1 MKKLLLVIAAVAML
15 LPSCKKINEA
25 IDGLDNRLDKL
36 EQEAIPSIDEQIAAI
51 NTTLENLDSMDKEL
65 KGYIDALT
73 TTASNLQEQ
82 INTTNTKIDEVEAA
96 LKKELEDSNA
106 ENLAQLQT
114 AKAEVLAQLNAV
126 KTELENEL
134 AQINATIATLQDKDK
149 ELDEK
154 IKDLNDYV
162 NNELT
167 KTTTW
172 VEATFATL
180 EQYNSLVTE
189 IAVIK
194 EQIKATNQSI
204 AALETYLTTKINADI
219 AAAVASLNADI
230 QQKVK
235 EITDAYT
242 DAIKSAKEEITAA
255 YTSAIQTAITTL
267 DNSLKD
273 WVGEQL
279 ANYYTIAQI
288 DAMLAT
294 MEQEMNG
301 KLEAQK
307 AYLEGLINELS
318 AALTKSIA
326 DNKVLIEGLQ
336 KDITT
341 LQGTAAEHAS
351 RIAQNASTIA
361 TNTQNIIDLSKSIY
375 ANKED
380 ITANEKA
387 IADNKALI
395 EANAKLIA
403 DNAAAI
409 KALQAS
415 PDASIVKNAAK
426 IAENVE
432 DIAQNA
438 ALISANAVA
447 INNNAVAIANN
458 AADILQLQQNLASA
472 KAEITEAYK
481 TAINDA
487 ITTNNGVIDAKIAA
501 KVETINTRIDNEV
514 AIINA
519 SIKTLTDRMNVLE
532 EEMEAIQ
539 KLVADFLK
547 EFDEIKETIERIL
560 SMIQSVSYVPQYSDG
575 KAVMMVTAGVYDGT
589 VEFDFQL
596 SPKSVVS
603 DIVANWQSILAIKAV
618 YTKTRAVS
626 YVDMPILSCVADGQN
641 GIITVVAS
649 GRNLGEEFFKGN
661 QAVNAALF
669 ISDGNND
676 KVSDYVEV
684 VPVNTTG
691 DEIIPATEIWYT
703 SVDGKIVAPNIP
715 TAFNA
720 VLLSNT
726 YHSDKGILKFDADVT
741 EIKNEAFKGCAN
753 LVSMTLPNTIETI
766 GYSAFE
772 KCSGLYSISL
782 SESLKDL
789 GHKAFYDCTSLRS
802 INIPNGVTKLNYS
815 TFEHCSKM
823 LSVTIPDS
831 ITEIEYSTFSNCT
844 SLTRVNISDLSAWC
858 KIGFGNSST
867 ANPLNE
873 GASLYLNGVMITE
886 LTIPS
891 DITEIK
897 SYAFYNCQQLKSLC
911 VHNGVTAI
919 GDAAFYNCEGTLF
932 IDSNVV
938 EGYFGYYDSDKR
950 LWNAKFSEMVIGDN
964 VTKIGAYFCKGYGYL
979 TRVTIGNRVSEIG
992 GEAFSGCASL
1002 SMVNIKDLSAWC
1014 KIEFSE
1020 RTSNP
1025 LNEGADL
1032 YLNGALITE
1041 LIIPSDITEV
1051 KSYAF
1056 YNCKSLTR
1064 VMLPENVTSIRYYA
1078 FSGCSSIEYMAIGEG
1093 VTSVNSDALY
1103 GCAATLQI
1111 SSKIIETDLSRP
1123 SYGTWI
1129 SNSQPTE
1136 IIIDGNITKIGAY
1149 QFFVC
1154 STLTKIVIPE
1164 SVTEIG
1170 YGAFEGCSSL
1180 SRADIGSLSAW
1191 CKIDFSS
1198 YDANPLFSGAD
1209 LYINQEKAT
1218 DITIPSDVEE
1228 VKDYAFYNCKSLTN
1242 VTIHNR
1248 ISSIGCSTFCGC
1260 ASLSSVT
1267 IEDGVLSIGES
1278 AFSGCSSLA
1287 SVNIPAS
1294 VETFGANP
1302 FASCTGRMMVDN
1314 KIVENNGKDSGNY
1327 WLSAS
1332 MFSEVVIGN
1341 NVAKI
1346 ANSAFSGY
1354 TSLEKITIPN
1364 SVLEIGNNAFNG
1376 CKSLTAVTIP
1386 NSVTQMEVGVF
1397 ANCENLLSVNFG
1409 SGISKIPDSAF
1420 SSCNALTNLDIPDN
1434 ITSIDSYA
1442 FSSCNALTN
1451 VILGRGLESIGGYA
1465 FQHCNALSNVYCK
1478 SLTPASLG
1486 IYAFR
1491 YNASDRKI
1499 YVPKESV
1506 DLYKSS
1512 WSSYS
1517 SYIEEMPYTP
1527 TECTSLTITANNV
1540 SWKATSVEISYIAIT
1555 NGISPIGAMSD
1566 VVVTGMAQ
1574 SNTFPQN
1581 TSDKEVERAIS
1592 YSYLGQTATTTI
1604 KQGVYGA
1611 STYAVNLNDNWRLS
1625 TAVTNP
1631 NSSLY
1636 DGVYESYSN
1645 YNVNNGVATMYIDID
1660 GYETF
1665 SLYVRSDA
1673 ETSCDYVI
1681 VSELDSTAEKITTS
1695 GNQNSGTALSNYTLV
1710 TYTNIDGGSHR
1721 ITIKY
1726 RKDGSVNNGTDRGY
1740 IIIPQQ

>member
-1 MKKLLLVIAAVAML
+1 MKKLLLVIAAVAMM

-51 NTTLENLDSMDKEL
+51 NITLENLDSMDKEL

-106 ENLAQLQT
+106 ENLVQLQT
-114 AKAEVLAQLNAV
+114 AKAEVLAQLEAA

-255 YTSAIQTAITTL
+255 YSSAIQTAITTL
-267 DNSLKD
+267 DNTLKT

-351 RIAQNASTIA
+351 RIAQNSSTIA

-415 PDASIVKNAAK
+415 PDASVVKNAAK
-426 IAENVE
+426 IAENAE

-447 INNNAVAIANN
+447 INNNASAIANN
-458 AADILQLQQNLASA
+458 TADILQLQQDLASA
-472 KAEITEAYK
+472 KAEIAEAYK

-539 KLVADFLK
+539 KLVSDFLK
-547 EFDEIKETIERIL
+547 EFDEIKEQIEKIL

-575 KAVMMVTAGVYDGT
+575 KAVMPVVAGVYDGE
-589 VEFDFQL
+589 VELDFQF

-603 DIVANWQSILAIKAV
+603 DIVANWQNILSVKAV
-618 YTKTRAVS
+618 YTKTRAVT

-703 SVDGKIVAPNIP
+703 SVDGKIVAPNSA
-715 TAFNA
+715 TAFNS

-726 YHSDKGILKFDADVT
+726 YHGDKGVLKFDSDVT
-741 EIKNEAFKGCAN
+741 KIHSEAFKGCKN
-753 LVSMTLPNTIETI
+753 IVSITLPNTVETI
-766 GYSAFE
+766 GDSAFSD
-772 KCSGLYSISL
+772 CSGLHTILL

-789 GHKAFYDCTSLRS
+789 GTKAFYFCSSLRA
-802 INIPNGVTKLNYS
+802 INIPNGISEIKEY
-815 TFEHCSKM
+815 TFQHCNRM
-823 LSVTIPDS
+823 LSVSIPNSVAS
-831 ITEIEYSTFSNCT
+831 IKT
-844 SLTRVNISDLSAWC
+844 
-858 KIGFGNSST
+858 
-867 ANPLNE
+867 
-873 GASLYLNGVMITE
+873 
-886 LTIPS
+886 
-891 DITEIK
+891 
-897 SYAFYNCQQLKSLC
+897 
-911 VHNGVTAI
+911 
-919 GDAAFYNCEGTLF
+919 
-932 IDSNVV
+932 
-938 EGYFGYYDSDKR
+938 
-950 LWNAKFSEMVIGDN
+950 
-964 VTKIGAYFCKGYGYL
+964 
-979 TRVTIGNRVSEIG
+979 
-992 GEAFSGCASL
+992 
-1002 SMVNIKDLSAWC
+1002 
-1014 KIEFSE
+1014 
-1020 RTSNP
+1020 
-1025 LNEGADL
+1025 
-1032 YLNGALITE
+1032 
-1041 LIIPSDITEV
+1041 
-1051 KSYAF
+1051 
-1056 YNCKSLTR
+1056 
-1064 VMLPENVTSIRYYA
+1064 
-1078 FSGCSSIEYMAIGEG
+1078 
-1093 VTSVNSDALY
+1093 
-1103 GCAATLQI
+1103 
-1111 SSKIIETDLSRP
+1111 
-1123 SYGTWI
+1123 
-1129 SNSQPTE
+1129 
-1136 IIIDGNITKIGAY
+1136 
-1149 QFFVC
+1149 
-1154 STLTKIVIPE
+1154 
-1164 SVTEIG
+1164 
-1170 YGAFEGCSSL
+1170 
-1180 SRADIGSLSAW
+1180 
-1191 CKIDFSS
+1191 
-1198 YDANPLFSGAD
+1198 
-1209 LYINQEKAT
+1209 
-1218 DITIPSDVEE
+1218 
-1228 VKDYAFYNCKSLTN
+1228 
-1242 VTIHNR
+1242 
-1248 ISSIGCSTFCGC
+1248 
-1260 ASLSSVT
+1260 
-1267 IEDGVLSIGES
+1267 S
-1278 AFSGCSSLA
+1278 AFSGCSSLERVGVGNGLA
-1287 SVNIPAS
+1287 EIDSYAFQHCESLSRVDISDLSAWCRIS
-1294 VETFGANP
+1294 FSGEDSNP
-1302 FASCTGRMMVDN
+1302 LKYAHNLYLNGDLITSLIVPSD
-1314 KIVENNGKDSGNY
+1314 IVELKSYAFYGLTSLKEVSIGSNVANIGNDVFYGCTAKLIVNSDVLVMDRSSGAISNGDKLWGS
-1327 WLSAS
+1327 S
-1332 MFSEVVIGN
+1332 FSEIVIGDEVTRIGNAAFYGYSSLTKVSISENVQSIGEYAFRDCANLKSVSIPKSVTSVSKQAFYGCSSLVNVILPDGVEQIGDSAFALCSSLENIVIGN
-1341 NVAKI
+1341 KVLGI
-1346 ANSAFSGY
+1346 GESAFSDC
-1354 TSLEKITIPN
+1354 TSLTGITIPN
-1364 SVLEIGNNAFNG
+1364 SVTSIGKNA
-1376 CKSLTAVTIP
+1376 
-1386 NSVTQMEVGVF
+1386 F
-1397 ANCENLLSVNFG
+1397 ANCTSVTDVYIGSGVTHIWSGAFDSCAGNLTINSNLNTNASSGSDGAFCNNKWSNVIIGEGVTSISPYAFYNCSYLNSITIPQSIKSIGLYAFEGCNNLSVVNLSDLKSWCEVDIKNYYSSIFSPFSYG
-1409 SGISKIPDSAF
+1409 AKLYLNNEEVSVLTIPEGVTSIKQGVFKGCSSITEVIIPDSV
-1420 SSCNALTNLDIPDN
+1420 
-1434 ITSIDSYA
+1434 TSIEKFA
-1442 FSSCNALTN
+1442 FFSCQSLAKVTLGKNVSSVGERAFDYCSLLT
-1451 VILGRGLESIGGYA
+1451 SI
-1465 FQHCNALSNVYCK
+1465 YCK
-1478 SLTPASLG
+1478 PTTPPA
-1486 IYAFR
+1486 IYYSSSTGSFPF
-1491 YNASDRKI
+1491 NANLKI
-1499 YVPKESV
+1499 YVPRN
-1506 DLYKSS
+1506 
-1512 WSSYS
+1512 SYS
-1517 SYIEEMPYTP
+1517 SYRQYSSESSGQVVQRNWY
-1527 TECTSLTITANNV
+1527 
-1540 SWKATSVEISYIAIT
+1540 KYKSYIEA
-1555 NGISPIGAMSD
+1555 
-1566 VVVTGMAQ
+1566 
-1574 SNTFPQN
+1574 
-1581 TSDKEVERAIS
+1581 
-1592 YSYLGQTATTTI
+1592 
-1604 KQGVYGA
+1604 
-1611 STYAVNLNDNWRLS
+1611 
-1625 TAVTNP
+1625 
-1631 NSSLY
+1631 Y
-1636 DGVYESYSN
+1636 DFE
-1645 YNVNNGVATMYIDID
+1645 
-1660 GYETF
+1660 
-1665 SLYVRSDA
+1665 
-1673 ETSCDYVI
+1673 
-1681 VSELDSTAEKITTS
+1681 
-1695 GNQNSGTALSNYTLV
+1695 
-1710 TYTNIDGGSHR
+1710 
-1721 ITIKY
+1721 
-1726 RKDGSVNNGTDRGY
+1726 
-1740 IIIPQQ
+1740 

>member
-114 AKAEVLAQLNAV
+114 AKAEVLAQLEAA

-134 AQINATIATLQDKDK
+134 AQINATIATLQEKDK

-235 EITDAYT
+235 DITDAYT
-242 DAIKSAKEEITAA
+242 NAVKTAKEEITSA
-255 YTSAIQTAITTL
+255 YTTAIQTAITTL

-415 PDASIVKNAAK
+415 PDASVVKNAAK
-426 IAENVE
+426 IAENAE
-432 DIAQNA
+432 GIAQNA

-447 INNNAVAIANN
+447 INNNAIAIANN
-458 AADILQLQQNLASA
+458 AADILQLQQDLASA

-519 SIKTLTDRMNVLE
+519 AIKTLTDRMNVLE

-539 KLVADFLK
+539 KLVSDFLK

-626 YVDMPILSCVADGQN
+626 YVDMPIISCVADGQN
-641 GIITVVAS
+641 GILTIVAS
-649 GRNLGEEFFKGN
+649 GKNLGEEFFKGN
-661 QAVNAALF
+661 QPVNAALF
-669 ISDGNND
+669 ISDGNSEV
-676 KVSDYVEV
+676 VSDYVEI
-684 VPVNTTG
+684 VPVNTSG
-691 DEIIPATEIWYT
+691 EEIIPANEIWYT

-741 EIKNEAFKGCAN
+741 EIQKEAFKGCIN
-753 LVSMTLPNTIETI
+753 FVSMTLPNTVETI
-766 GYSAFE
+766 GESAFKE
-772 KCSGLYSISL
+772 CSGLHTISL
-782 SESLKDL
+782 GENLKGL
-789 GHKAFYDCTSLRS
+789 GSSAFYDCTSLRS
-802 INIPNGVTKLNYS
+802 INIPNGVTKLEGS
-815 TFEHCSKM
+815 TFANCSKM

-831 ITEIEYSTFSNCT
+831 ITEIEYLTFSNCT

-858 KIGFGNSST
+858 RIAFYRESS
-867 ANPLNE
+867 NPLHS
-873 GASLYLNGVMITE
+873 GAKLHLNDAVITE

-897 SYAFYNCQQLKSLC
+897 SYAFYNCQQLKSLS

-919 GDAAFYNCEGTLF
+919 GDAAFYNCEGILF

-938 EGYFGYYDSDKR
+938 GEYFSYYDSDKR
-950 LWNAKFSEMVIGDN
+950 LWNAKFSEIVIGDN
-964 VTKIGAYFCKGYGYL
+964 VTKIGSYFCNGYGYL

-992 GEAFSGCASL
+992 DGAFLGCGNLTIATIGNSVTSIGNSVFDMCGLLETINCNAIIPPVVSSLGCSSEVKIFVYDDCVEEYKESWTNYADLIYSNGKNIDSSNTTSINYTTIDNEIINIDSTKSKFITISNTNTNGVGELVVFGKLEKIENNTFENSTTLTSIIIPDSVVEIGGFAFRGCSNL
-1002 SMVNIKDLSAWC
+1002 VNITIGNNVTSIGGSAFYGCTNLTSVEIGDNVTSICETAFYDCTNLASVTIGNNINSIGTDAFYGCTNLAIVNISNISSYC
-1014 KIEFSE
+1014 KIDFVNYA
-1020 RTSNP
+1020 SNP
-1025 LNEGADL
+1025 LC
-1032 YLNGALITE
+1032 NGAE
-1041 LIIPSDITEV
+1041 LFYCNNKIVDLVIPSDITEI
-1051 KSYAF
+1051 KEYAF
-1056 YNCKSLTR
+1056 YGCKNAMS
-1064 VMLPENVTSIRYYA
+1064 VTMPNGVECLSDYA
-1078 FSGCSSIEYMAIGEG
+1078 FE
-1093 VTSVNSDALY
+1093 
-1103 GCAATLQI
+1103 GCA
-1111 SSKIIETDLSRP
+1111 
-1123 SYGTWI
+1123 Y
-1129 SNSQPTE
+1129 
-1136 IIIDGNITKIGAY
+1136 
-1149 QFFVC
+1149 
-1154 STLTKIVIPE
+1154 LTKIVVPN
-1164 SVTEIG
+1164 SVSTIG
-1170 YGAFEGCSSL
+1170 KSVFGNCTGELIANSTFVEYNHSSNYNSDGWLYGSKFSKITIGEDVKRIGNYAFSYCSTITSITVPDSVVSIGNFAFYGCS
-1180 SRADIGSLSAW
+1180 
-1191 CKIDFSS
+1191 
-1198 YDANPLFSGAD
+1198 N
-1209 LYINQEKAT
+1209 
-1218 DITIPSDVEE
+1218 
-1228 VKDYAFYNCKSLTN
+1228 
-1242 VTIHNR
+1242 
-1248 ISSIGCSTFCGC
+1248 
-1260 ASLSSVT
+1260 
-1267 IEDGVLSIGES
+1267 
-1278 AFSGCSSLA
+1278 LA
-1287 SVNIPAS
+1287 SVIIGSGVTTIDERAFYSCDNLLDVYCRATTPPALCCAKHQ
-1294 VETFGANP
+1294 TFN
-1302 FASCTGRMMVDN
+1302 
-1314 KIVENNGKDSGNY
+1314 
-1327 WLSAS
+1327 
-1332 MFSEVVIGN
+1332 
-1341 NVAKI
+1341 
-1346 ANSAFSGY
+1346 GY
-1354 TSLEKITIPN
+1354 TWVNEYTYIFEN
-1364 SVLEIGNNAFNG
+1364 
-1376 CKSLTAVTIP
+1376 KS
-1386 NSVTQMEVGVF
+1386 NM
-1397 ANCENLLSVNFG
+1397 
-1409 SGISKIPDSAF
+1409 
-1420 SSCNALTNLDIPDN
+1420 
-1434 ITSIDSYA
+1434 
-1442 FSSCNALTN
+1442 
-1451 VILGRGLESIGGYA
+1451 
-1465 FQHCNALSNVYCK
+1465 
-1478 SLTPASLG
+1478 
-1486 IYAFR
+1486 
-1491 YNASDRKI
+1491 KI
-1499 YVPKESV
+1499 YVPENTYDSYTSYTSHKV
-1506 DLYKSS
+1506 GIYQDNWYKYKS
-1512 WSSYS
+1512 
-1517 SYIEEMPYTP
+1517 YIMPY
-1527 TECTSLTITANNV
+1527 
-1540 SWKATSVEISYIAIT
+1540 KF
-1555 NGISPIGAMSD
+1555 D
-1566 VVVTGMAQ
+1566 
-1574 SNTFPQN
+1574 
-1581 TSDKEVERAIS
+1581 
-1592 YSYLGQTATTTI
+1592 
-1604 KQGVYGA
+1604 
-1611 STYAVNLNDNWRLS
+1611 
-1625 TAVTNP
+1625 
-1631 NSSLY
+1631 
-1636 DGVYESYSN
+1636 
-1645 YNVNNGVATMYIDID
+1645 
-1660 GYETF
+1660 
-1665 SLYVRSDA
+1665 
-1673 ETSCDYVI
+1673 
-1681 VSELDSTAEKITTS
+1681 
-1695 GNQNSGTALSNYTLV
+1695 
-1710 TYTNIDGGSHR
+1710 
-1721 ITIKY
+1721 
-1726 RKDGSVNNGTDRGY
+1726 
-1740 IIIPQQ
+1740 

>member
-25 IDGLDNRLDKL
+25 LDSLDGRLDKL

-82 INTTNTKIDEVEAA
+82 INTTNTKIDEVKAA
-96 LKKELEDSNA
+96 LQKEIADSNA

-114 AKAEVLAQLNAV
+114 AKAEVFAQLEAA

-134 AQINATIATLQDKDK
+134 AQINATIATLQEKDK

-267 DNSLKD
+267 DNSLKT

-380 ITANEKA
+380 ITTNEKA

-415 PDASIVKNAAK
+415 PDASVVKNAAK
-426 IAENVE
+426 IAENAE
-432 DIAQNA
+432 AIAQNA

-447 INNNAVAIANN
+447 INNNASAIANN
-458 AADILQLQQNLASA
+458 TADILQLQQDLASA

-626 YVDMPILSCVADGQN
+626 YVDMPIISCVADGQN
-641 GIITVVAS
+641 GILTIVAS
-649 GRNLGEEFFKGN
+649 GKNLGEEFFKGN
-661 QAVNAALF
+661 QPVNAALF
-669 ISDGNND
+669 ISDGNSEV
-676 KVSDYVEV
+676 VSDYVEI
-684 VPVNTTG
+684 VPVNTSG
-691 DEIIPATEIWYT
+691 EEIIPANEIWYT

-726 YHSDKGILKFDADVT
+726 YHSDKGVLKFDTDVT
-741 EIKNEAFKGCAN
+741 EIQKEAFRGCKN
-753 LVSMTLPNTIETI
+753 IVSMILPNTVETI
-766 GYSAFE
+766 EDSAFE
-772 KCSGLYSISL
+772 NCSSLYSISL
-782 SESLKDL
+782 GESLKKL
-789 GHKAFYDCTSLRS
+789 GSSIFKSCTSLRT
-802 INIPNGVTKLNYS
+802 INIPNGVTEIKSS
-815 TFEHCSKM
+815 TFQDCRKM
-823 LSVTIPDS
+823 LSVVIPNKVTS
-831 ITEIEYSTFSNCT
+831 IENSAFKNCT
-844 SLTRVNISDLSAWC
+844 SLTSVTIPNSVTSIGDDAFKGCNSMESVAVGNGLISIGDSAFEMCNALTSITIPNSVTSIGYNAFKGCSSLARVEISALSAWC
-858 KIGFGNSST
+858 GIGFGNEMS
-867 ANPLNE
+867 NPLNE
-873 GASLYLNGVMITE
+873 GASMYLNEKLVTD
-886 LTIPS
+886 LLIPS
-891 DITEIK
+891 
-897 SYAFYNCQQLKSLC
+897 
-911 VHNGVTAI
+911 G
-919 GDAAFYNCEGTLF
+919 
-932 IDSNVV
+932 
-938 EGYFGYYDSDKR
+938 
-950 LWNAKFSEMVIGDN
+950 
-964 VTKIGAYFCKGYGYL
+964 
-979 TRVTIGNRVSEIG
+979 
-992 GEAFSGCASL
+992 
-1002 SMVNIKDLSAWC
+1002 
-1014 KIEFSE
+1014 
-1020 RTSNP
+1020 
-1025 LNEGADL
+1025 
-1032 YLNGALITE
+1032 
-1041 LIIPSDITEV
+1041 
-1051 KSYAF
+1051 
-1056 YNCKSLTR
+1056 
-1064 VMLPENVTSIRYYA
+1064 
-1078 FSGCSSIEYMAIGEG
+1078 
-1093 VTSVNSDALY
+1093 
-1103 GCAATLQI
+1103 
-1111 SSKIIETDLSRP
+1111 
-1123 SYGTWI
+1123 
-1129 SNSQPTE
+1129 
-1136 IIIDGNITKIGAY
+1136 
-1149 QFFVC
+1149 
-1154 STLTKIVIPE
+1154 
-1164 SVTEIG
+1164 VTEI
-1170 YGAFEGCSSL
+1170 
-1180 SRADIGSLSAW
+1180 
-1191 CKIDFSS
+1191 
-1198 YDANPLFSGAD
+1198 N
-1209 LYINQEKAT
+1209 
-1218 DITIPSDVEE
+1218 
-1228 VKDYAFYNCKSLTN
+1228 DYAFYNCKSINQVNIHEN
-1242 VTIHNR
+1242 VV
-1248 ISSIGCSTFCGC
+1248 SIGCSAFYGC
-1260 ASLSSVT
+1260 NISLYINSKT
-1267 IEDGVLSIGES
+1267 IEQDFTNSDTDS
-1278 AFSGCSSLA
+1278 FW
-1287 SVNIPAS
+1287 
-1294 VETFGANP
+1294 GAKLTN
-1302 FASCTGRMMVDN
+1302 
-1314 KIVENNGKDSGNY
+1314 
-1327 WLSAS
+1327 
-1332 MFSEVVIGN
+1332 VVIGN
-1341 NVAKI
+1341 NVSKI
-1346 ANSAFSGY
+1346 GSYLFSNQTLLTNIPLPNTITTIGYSAFSGC
-1354 TSLEKITIPN
+1354 TSLTSIT
-1364 SVLEIGNNAFNG
+1364 V
-1376 CKSLTAVTIP
+1376 P
-1386 NSVTQMEVGVF
+1386 NSVTEIGGSAFYGCSALTQMVIGNGVTSWGDYKIFEGCTGELIVNSDIGVTFSEWIPSTSYNSSGYTAYYGLFRNSKFTKVTIGEGVVSIGAYAF
-1397 ANCENLLSVNFG
+1397 AGCSSIVSMTLPYSVENIGSSAFVNCTGELIIN
-1409 SGISKIPDSAF
+1409 SKIVEQDCSSDYYPTCYNSANSKGWLYGAEFSKLTIGNDIQVIGAYMFKGSQFSNISLPDSVTKIGSYSF
-1420 SSCNALTNLDIPDN
+1420 EDSYQLDSISIPDN
-1434 ITSIDSYA
+1434 VTTIERYA
-1442 FSSCNALTN
+1442 FEGCGLTN
-1451 VILGRGLESIGGYA
+1451 ITIGENVETIGERA
-1465 FQHCNALSNVYCK
+1465 FYGNSSASVYCK
-1478 SLTPASLG
+1478 PVTPPALYYYKYRENYTYTYYYVFDVS
-1486 IYAFR
+1486 A
-1491 YNASDRKI
+1491 DVKI
-1499 YVPKESV
+1499 YVPKNSYE
-1506 DLYKSS
+1506 L
-1512 WSSYS
+1512 YS
-1517 SYIEEMPYTP
+1517 SYTKSEEHSMSQTNWYLHKANLLPYDF
-1527 TECTSLTITANNV
+1527 E
-1540 SWKATSVEISYIAIT
+1540 
-1555 NGISPIGAMSD
+1555 
-1566 VVVTGMAQ
+1566 
-1574 SNTFPQN
+1574 
-1581 TSDKEVERAIS
+1581 
-1592 YSYLGQTATTTI
+1592 
-1604 KQGVYGA
+1604 
-1611 STYAVNLNDNWRLS
+1611 
-1625 TAVTNP
+1625 
-1631 NSSLY
+1631 
-1636 DGVYESYSN
+1636 
-1645 YNVNNGVATMYIDID
+1645 
-1660 GYETF
+1660 
-1665 SLYVRSDA
+1665 
-1673 ETSCDYVI
+1673 
-1681 VSELDSTAEKITTS
+1681 
-1695 GNQNSGTALSNYTLV
+1695 
-1710 TYTNIDGGSHR
+1710 
-1721 ITIKY
+1721 
-1726 RKDGSVNNGTDRGY
+1726 
-1740 IIIPQQ
+1740 

>member
-1 MKKLLLVIAAVAML
+1 MKKLLLLIAAVAML

-25 IDGLDNRLDKL
+25 LDSLDGRLDKL

-51 NTTLENLDSMDKEL
+51 NTTLVNLDSMDKEL

-73 TTASNLQEQ
+73 ATASNLQEQ

-96 LKKELEDSNA
+96 LKDDVS
-106 ENLAQLQT
+106 T
-114 AKAEVLAQLNAV
+114 AKAEVLAQLEAA

-134 AQINATIATLQDKDK
+134 AQINATIATLQEKDK

-267 DNSLKD
+267 DNSLKT

-380 ITANEKA
+380 ITTNEKT

-415 PDASIVKNAAK
+415 PDASVVKNAAK
-426 IAENVE
+426 IAENAE

-447 INNNAVAIANN
+447 INNNAAAIANN
-458 AADILQLQQNLASA
+458 AADILQLQQDLAA
-472 KAEITEAYK
+472 TKAEITEAYK

-501 KVETINTRIDNEV
+501 KVDAINTRIDNEV

-519 SIKTLTDRMNVLE
+519 SIKTLTDRMNALE
-532 EEMEAIQ
+532 AEMDTL
-539 KLVADFLK
+539 KGMVADFLK

-575 KAVMMVTAGVYDGT
+575 KAVMPVVAGVYDGE
-589 VEFDFQL
+589 VELDFQL

-603 DIVANWQSILAIKAV
+603 DIVANWQNILSVKAV
-618 YTKTRAVS
+618 YTKTRAVT

-741 EIKNEAFKGCAN
+741 KIHSEAFKGCKN
-753 LVSMTLPNTIETI
+753 IVSMTLPNTVETI
-766 GYSAFE
+766 GESAFSD
-772 KCSGLYSISL
+772 CLGLHTIQL

-789 GHKAFYDCTSLRS
+789 GTKAFYFCKSLRAV
-802 INIPNGVTKLNYS
+802 NIPNGIRDIKEC
-815 TFEHCSKM
+815 TFEHCSRM
-823 LSVTIPDS
+823 LSVSIPNSVIS
-831 ITEIEYSTFSNCT
+831 IDKQAFNGCSSLERVRIGTGLTEVDNYAFQGCN
-844 SLTRVNISDLSAWC
+844 SLSRVEISDLSAWC
-858 KIGFGNSST
+858 KIDFRGSDS
-867 ANPLNE
+867 NPTKYAHN
-873 GASLYLNGVMITE
+873 LYLNGNLVTN

-891 DITEIK
+891 DIVELK
-897 SYAFYNCQQLKSLC
+897 SYAFYGLSSVKELSVGNNITYIGSEVFYECSGKLIINSNALL
-911 VHNGVTAI
+911 VDRNNSAISNGHYLWNTAFSEIVI
-919 GDAAFYNCEGTLF
+919 GDEVSRIGQAAFYGYSSLTSISISEG
-932 IDSNVV
+932 V
-938 EGYFGYYDSDKR
+938 E
-950 LWNAKFSEMVIGDN
+950 
-964 VTKIGAYFCKGYGYL
+964 TIGA
-979 TRVTIGNRVSEIG
+979 S
-992 GEAFSGCASL
+992 AFRDCA
-1002 SMVNIKDLSAWC
+1002 N
-1014 KIEFSE
+1014 
-1020 RTSNP
+1020 
-1025 LNEGADL
+1025 
-1032 YLNGALITE
+1032 
-1041 LIIPSDITEV
+1041 V
-1051 KSYAF
+1051 KSIVIPQ
-1056 YNCKSLTR
+1056 S
-1064 VMLPENVTSIRYYA
+1064 VTSIENYTFY
-1078 FSGCSSIEYMAIGEG
+1078 GCSSLSDIVIPDGVEQIGDSAFAMCSSLKNVEIGNKVLGIGESAFSDCTSLTSITIPNSVTSIGKNAFANCTSVTNVYIGSGVTHIWSGAFDSCAGNLTINSNLNTNASSESDGAFCNNKWSNVIIGEG
-1093 VTSVNSDALY
+1093 VTSISACAFYNCSQLKSITIPQSLNS
-1103 GCAATLQI
+1103 
-1111 SSKIIETDLSRP
+1111 
-1123 SYGTWI
+1123 
-1129 SNSQPTE
+1129 
-1136 IIIDGNITKIGAY
+1136 IGRY
-1149 QFFVC
+1149 
-1154 STLTKIVIPE
+1154 
-1164 SVTEIG
+1164 
-1170 YGAFEGCSSL
+1170 AFEGCNNLSVVNLSDLKSWCEVDIKNYYSS
-1180 SRADIGSLSAW
+1180 I
-1191 CKIDFSS
+1191 FSPF
-1198 YDANPLFSGAD
+1198 YYGAK
-1209 LYINQEKAT
+1209 LYLNNEEVSVL
-1218 DITIPSDVEE
+1218 TIPDGVTSIKQGVFMGCSSITE
-1228 VKDYAFYNCKSLTN
+1228 VIIPDSVTSIEKFAFFSCKSLAN
-1242 VTIHNR
+1242 VTLGKNV
-1248 ISSIGCSTFCGC
+1248 
-1260 ASLSSVT
+1260 SSV
-1267 IEDGVLSIGES
+1267 GER
-1278 AFSGCSSLA
+1278 AFDYCS
-1287 SVNIPAS
+1287 
-1294 VETFGANP
+1294 
-1302 FASCTGRMMVDN
+1302 
-1314 KIVENNGKDSGNY
+1314 
-1327 WLSAS
+1327 
-1332 MFSEVVIGN
+1332 
-1341 NVAKI
+1341 
-1346 ANSAFSGY
+1346 
-1354 TSLEKITIPN
+1354 
-1364 SVLEIGNNAFNG
+1364 
-1376 CKSLTAVTIP
+1376 
-1386 NSVTQMEVGVF
+1386 
-1397 ANCENLLSVNFG
+1397 LL
-1409 SGISKIPDSAF
+1409 
-1420 SSCNALTNLDIPDN
+1420 
-1434 ITSIDSYA
+1434 TSI
-1442 FSSCNALTN
+1442 
-1451 VILGRGLESIGGYA
+1451 
-1465 FQHCNALSNVYCK
+1465 YCK
-1478 SLTPASLG
+1478 PTTPPA
-1486 IYAFR
+1486 IYYSSSTGSFPF
-1491 YNASDRKI
+1491 NANLKI
-1499 YVPKESV
+1499 YVPQ
-1506 DLYKSS
+1506 D
-1512 WSSYS
+1512 SYS
-1517 SYIEEMPYTP
+1517 AYRQYSSESSGQTVQRNWCKYKSYIE
-1527 TECTSLTITANNV
+1527 
-1540 SWKATSVEISYIAIT
+1540 
-1555 NGISPIGAMSD
+1555 G
-1566 VVVTGMAQ
+1566 
-1574 SNTFPQN
+1574 
-1581 TSDKEVERAIS
+1581 
-1592 YSYLGQTATTTI
+1592 
-1604 KQGVYGA
+1604 
-1611 STYAVNLNDNWRLS
+1611 
-1625 TAVTNP
+1625 
-1631 NSSLY
+1631 
-1636 DGVYESYSN
+1636 
-1645 YNVNNGVATMYIDID
+1645 YN
-1660 GYETF
+1660 F
-1665 SLYVRSDA
+1665 
-1673 ETSCDYVI
+1673 
-1681 VSELDSTAEKITTS
+1681 
-1695 GNQNSGTALSNYTLV
+1695 
-1710 TYTNIDGGSHR
+1710 
-1721 ITIKY
+1721 
-1726 RKDGSVNNGTDRGY
+1726 
-1740 IIIPQQ
+1740 

>member
-25 IDGLDNRLDKL
+25 LDSLDGRLDKL

-65 KGYIDALT
+65 KGYIDVLNA
-73 TTASNLQEQ
+73 TASNLQEQ

-106 ENLAQLQT
+106 ENLVQLQT
-114 AKAEVLAQLNAV
+114 AKAEVLAQLEAA

-134 AQINATIATLQDKDK
+134 AQINATIATLQEKDK

-230 QQKVK
+230 QHKVK

-267 DNSLKD
+267 DNSLKT

-336 KDITT
+336 KDIAT

-351 RIAQNASTIA
+351 RSAQNASTIA

-380 ITANEKA
+380 ITTNEKA

-415 PDASIVKNAAK
+415 PDASVVKNAAK
-426 IAENVE
+426 IAENAE

-447 INNNAVAIANN
+447 INNNAIAIANN
-458 AADILQLQQNLASA
+458 AADILQLQQDLASA

-532 EEMEAIQ
+532 EEMEAIH

-626 YVDMPILSCVADGQN
+626 YVDMPIISCVADGQN
-641 GIITVVAS
+641 GILTIVAS
-649 GRNLGEEFFKGN
+649 GKNLGEEFFKGN
-661 QAVNAALF
+661 QPVNAALF
-669 ISDGNND
+669 ISDGNSEV
-676 KVSDYVEV
+676 VSDYVEI
-684 VPVNTTG
+684 VPVNTSG
-691 DEIIPATEIWYT
+691 EEIIPANEIWYT
-703 SVDGKIVAPNIP
+703 SVDGEIVAPNSA
-715 TAFNA
+715 TAFNS

-726 YHSDKGILKFDADVT
+726 YHGDKGILKFDADVT
-741 EIKNEAFKGCAN
+741 EIQAEAFKGCAN
-753 LVSMTLPNTIETI
+753 FVSITLPNTVETI
-766 GYSAFE
+766 GKSAFKE
-772 KCSGLYSISL
+772 CSGLHTISL
-782 SESLKDL
+782 GENLKGL
-789 GHKAFYDCTSLRS
+789 GSSAFYDCTSLRS
-802 INIPNGVTKLNYS
+802 INIPNGVTKLEGS
-815 TFEHCSKM
+815 TFANCSKM

-831 ITEIEYSTFSNCT
+831 ITEIEYLTFSNCT

-858 KIGFGNSST
+858 KIGFNTSPT

-873 GASLYLNGVMITE
+873 GASLYLNEE
-886 LTIPS
+886 LVSDLVIPS
-891 DITEIK
+891 DITEVK
-897 SYAFYNCQQLKSLC
+897 NYAFYNCHSLKSVI

-932 IDSNVV
+932 IDSKVV
-938 EGYFGYYDSDKR
+938 ENDHGYYDNDKR
-950 LWNAKFSEMVIGDN
+950 LWMAKFSEMVIGDN

-979 TRVTIGNRVSEIG
+979 TRVTIGNRVSEIS
-992 GEAFSGCASL
+992 GEAFSGCGNLTIATIGNSVTSIGNSVFDMCGLLETINCNAIIPPVVSSL
-1002 SMVNIKDLSAWC
+1002 GCSSEVKIFVYDDCVEEYKESWTNYADLIYSNGKNIDSSNTTSINYTTIDNEIINIDSSKSKFITISNTNTNGVGELVVFGKLEKIENNTFENVTTLTNITIPDSVVDIGSSAFYGCSNLTDIVIGNNVTSIGEGAFYDCANLTKVAIGNNVDFIGANAFYGCKNLMSVNISNISSYC
-1014 KIEFSE
+1014 KISFANYA
-1020 RTSNP
+1020 SNP
-1025 LNEGADL
+1025 LC
-1032 YLNGALITE
+1032 NGAELCLDNNKITN
-1041 LIIPSDITEV
+1041 LNIPSDITEI
-1051 KSYAF
+1051 KEYAF
-1056 YNCKSLTR
+1056 YGCSNAMYITIPNGVNRIGNSAFEGCFNLTR
-1064 VMLPENVTSIRYYA
+1064 IVIPNSVSTIENNVFR
-1078 FSGCSSIEYMAIGEG
+1078 GCTGELLI
-1093 VTSVNSDALY
+1093 N
-1103 GCAATLQI
+1103 
-1111 SSKIIETDLSRP
+1111 SKIVEQDY
-1123 SYGTWI
+1123 SYNNYPK
-1129 SNSQPTE
+1129 SNGWLCGSLFTKLT
-1136 IIIDGNITKIGAY
+1136 IGDNITKIGCY
-1149 QFFVC
+1149 TFHN
-1154 STLTKIVIPE
+1154 
-1164 SVTEIG
+1164 
-1170 YGAFEGCSSL
+1170 CSSL
-1180 SRADIGSLSAW
+1180 TSVTFPNSVINIGSNSFSYCSNLTDINIPDSVIAIGSL
-1191 CKIDFSS
+1191 
-1198 YDANPLFSGAD
+1198 
-1209 LYINQEKAT
+1209 
-1218 DITIPSDVEE
+1218 
-1228 VKDYAFYNCKSLTN
+1228 AFYNCVSLK
-1242 VTIHNR
+1242 
-1248 ISSIGCSTFCGC
+1248 
-1260 ASLSSVT
+1260 SVT
-1267 IEDGVLSIGES
+1267 IG
-1278 AFSGCSSLA
+1278 
-1287 SVNIPAS
+1287 
-1294 VETFGANP
+1294 
-1302 FASCTGRMMVDN
+1302 
-1314 KIVENNGKDSGNY
+1314 
-1327 WLSAS
+1327 
-1332 MFSEVVIGN
+1332 
-1341 NVAKI
+1341 
-1346 ANSAFSGY
+1346 
-1354 TSLEKITIPN
+1354 N
-1364 SVLEIGNNAFNG
+1364 SVATIDDRAF
-1376 CKSLTAVTIP
+1376 C
-1386 NSVTQMEVGVF
+1386 
-1397 ANCENLLSVNFG
+1397 NCSNLV
-1409 SGISKIPDSAF
+1409 D
-1420 SSCNALTNLDIPDN
+1420 
-1434 ITSIDSYA
+1434 
-1442 FSSCNALTN
+1442 
-1451 VILGRGLESIGGYA
+1451 
-1465 FQHCNALSNVYCK
+1465 VYCK
-1478 SLTPASLG
+1478 ATTPPALC
-1486 IYAFR
+1486 YARHQTFNG
-1491 YNASDRKI
+1491 YTYVYEYTYVFENKSNMKI
-1499 YVPKESV
+1499 YVPENTYDSYTSYTSHKV
-1506 DLYKSS
+1506 GIYQDNWYKYKS
-1512 WSSYS
+1512 
-1517 SYIEEMPYTP
+1517 YIMPY
-1527 TECTSLTITANNV
+1527 
-1540 SWKATSVEISYIAIT
+1540 KF
-1555 NGISPIGAMSD
+1555 D
-1566 VVVTGMAQ
+1566 
-1574 SNTFPQN
+1574 
-1581 TSDKEVERAIS
+1581 
-1592 YSYLGQTATTTI
+1592 
-1604 KQGVYGA
+1604 
-1611 STYAVNLNDNWRLS
+1611 
-1625 TAVTNP
+1625 
-1631 NSSLY
+1631 
-1636 DGVYESYSN
+1636 
-1645 YNVNNGVATMYIDID
+1645 
-1660 GYETF
+1660 
-1665 SLYVRSDA
+1665 
-1673 ETSCDYVI
+1673 
-1681 VSELDSTAEKITTS
+1681 
-1695 GNQNSGTALSNYTLV
+1695 
-1710 TYTNIDGGSHR
+1710 
-1721 ITIKY
+1721 
-1726 RKDGSVNNGTDRGY
+1726 
-1740 IIIPQQ
+1740 